1 MTYEE
6 VKAAFGEF
14 PRDERQRFMEE
25 VGMGL
30 CQEMVSDS
38 EFMARMMPRCMEM
51 MGQMPQAM
59 RQRMQEWMGG
69 MPGGRK
75 A

>member
-6 VKAAFGEF
+6 VKAAFGQF
-14 PRDERQRFMEE
+14 TRDEKQRFLEE
-25 VGMGL
+25 VGMSL

-38 EFMARMMPRCMEM
+38 EFMARRMPRCLEM

-59 RQRMQEWMGG
+59 RQRMQEWMGAAARG
-69 MPGGRK
+69 K
-75 A
+75 KS